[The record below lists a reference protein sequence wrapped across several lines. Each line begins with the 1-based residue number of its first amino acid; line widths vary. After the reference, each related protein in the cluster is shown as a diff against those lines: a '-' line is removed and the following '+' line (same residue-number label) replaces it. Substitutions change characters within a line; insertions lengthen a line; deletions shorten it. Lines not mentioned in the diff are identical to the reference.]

1 LMKQKR
7 LPHVLKILWQRW
19 GGYIRRAGTNSA
31 SHRMEIIFDRTF
43 SAFTG
48 YFPHP
53 AKLFFQIQVPLI
65 P

>member
-1 LMKQKR
+1 MKQKR
-7 LPHVLKILWQRW
+7 LPPFAKNIMAKV

-43 SAFTG
+43 FAFTG